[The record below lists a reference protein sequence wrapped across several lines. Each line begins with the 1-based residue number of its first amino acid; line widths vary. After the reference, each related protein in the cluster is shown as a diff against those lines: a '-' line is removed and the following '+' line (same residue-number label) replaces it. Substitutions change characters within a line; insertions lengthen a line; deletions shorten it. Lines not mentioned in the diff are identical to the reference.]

1 MSVLN
6 QDQSTRN
13 KKYQRSHL
21 ENMLTLIKYVLLHKF
36 ETVKDKIALHYLH
49 KTVWFVNLSKL
60 LLQDRYWE
68 HICFSHTKFQ

>member
-49 KTVWFVNLSKL
+49 KTV
-60 LLQDRYWE
+60 
-68 HICFSHTKFQ
+68 